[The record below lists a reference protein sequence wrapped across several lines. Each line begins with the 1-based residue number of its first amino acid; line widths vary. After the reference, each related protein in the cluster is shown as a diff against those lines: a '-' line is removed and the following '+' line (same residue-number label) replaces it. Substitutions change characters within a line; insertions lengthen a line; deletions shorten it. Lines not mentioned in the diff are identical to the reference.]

1 MPKHKNKNEE
11 KTTAIANKIIKLI
24 EQGVK
29 PWVRPW
35 NALACQ
41 NILTGKPYSGINPTL
56 CNVDIILND
65 WEYPLFVGFNQA
77 KQKGW
82 SIKKGSKATAI
93 RFGGAV
99 SKEVATES
107 GEKTTQ
113 FYNVHKWMN
122 VFNVACIDDSNATIK
137 VQDLIDQS
145 IESIPN
151 TEPRLEAIDKL
162 VEKHGVCVK
171 HGGQMAFYSPSTD
184 TVHLPNYEDF
194 SGANGYYA
202 TLLHEL
208 THWTGHEKRC
218 NRPLSNQFGSVAYGF
233 EELIAELG
241 ATTLCDRFGLT
252 NDLENHSAYIKNW
265 LNLFEQDP
273 KALFKAAN
281 YSTKAIEF
289 LIPEHS
295 NDIASN

>member
-1 MPKHKNKNEE
+1 MPTKKNKNEE
-11 KTTAIANKIIKLI
+11 KINAIANKVIQLI

-56 CNVDIILND
+56 CNLDLMLND

-82 SIKKGSKATAI
+82 SIIKGSKATAI

-99 SKEVATES
+99 PKEVETDS
-107 GEKTTQ
+107 GQKTTR
-113 FYNVHKWMN
+113 FYNVHLWMS
-122 VFNVACIDDSNATIK
+122 VFNVACIDDSQATLK
-137 VQDLIDQS
+137 VQDLLSMRITN
-145 IESIPN
+145 IPN
-151 TEPRLEAIDKL
+151 TEPRLKAIDKL
-162 VEKHGVCVK
+162 VDDHEVCLK
-171 HGGQMAFYSPSTD
+171 HGGHSAFYRPSTD
-184 TVHLPNYEDF
+184 TIHLPCYEDF

-208 THWTGHEKRC
+208 THCTGHEKRC
-218 NRPLSNQFGSVAYGF
+218 NRPISNQFGSVDYGF

-241 ATTLCDRFGLT
+241 SVTLCDRFRVK
-252 NDLENHSAYIKNW
+252 NDLENHAAYLSNW
-265 LNLFEQDP
+265 LDLFHYDP
-273 KALFKAAN
+273 KALFKAAS
-281 YSTKAIEF
+281 YSAKAVDLLLPEQIET
-289 LIPEHS
+289 HC
-295 NDIASN
+295 